1 MCREYKEKCR
11 AFTLFHDKILSNS
24 TTPNNTI
31 TQTLR
36 KTYMS
41 IGFFDWFETQE
52 IITFDERIKYNGD
65 LSKLYEYNEKLNK
78 ETSEYQSF
86 HNVFG
91 FINKDIGNG
100 NIMDED
106 FWKEKD
112 TDNPLKFVSFFQME
126 KNSEETFKKTKKTL
140 ESLVNEEKFIVYTTL
155 DKNDLIVCIKSNK
168 FKNVIDIIN
177 SLYNDLSKDSMTII
191 YSYTNLVVEYE
202 NIINNDKVNL
212 DNILDE
218 KIDSICIKTI
228 LNNKSKE
235 IVSRPEKIK
244 NFNNELSKSLY
255 GYEEAISKIKQ
266 EQKEIVCYEILGDTD
281 CRFIAR
287 NVKLS
292 KVLSLYSKN
301 GIFNRDHKLFRYSF
315 LSSMTSLNLQYND
328 IYLDHEIEYDES
340 LSLSPN
346 AKKLQDDL
354 LIIKNKINKLDE
366 LICKDYSSITS
377 QLLQILNYVS
387 YTNKQ
392 QAQRFEAELLINP
405 LKIVVDILIQN
416 IDTINNGNMDFDEI
430 FNYVN
435 NIYANIQSNMRAD
448 VRFFHI
454 SDFSVMSYYAPSK
467 LRVLYSNIINLISRY
482 YASLCERDKNL
493 DYEFILTKTNNPIT
507 SVTQVWND
515 KIGVNKIMLV
525 YMSERD
531 LYNVKDFIIQL
542 AHEVAHYV
550 GNESVRKR
558 KERFFLILEYLT
570 SILYKD
576 TIERLKTLLSD
587 ESSLYEEFKDNII
600 NFQEFYEIFENKW
613 CILIKQYIKKAL
625 NSRNIEQPE
634 HFFYVQNLNKYIPD
648 LFSNYDIRLEVTNY
662 IFNDYIKKTREDM
675 RQRNFNVGICR
686 RYINRINDVKE
697 YIKAHDLPFPP
708 DIIIKNNGHYD
719 FLISLM
725 SESYSDMCAI
735 ILFDL
740 TVDEYFQLIYSR
752 IKDNSDYSL
761 SSLFLR
767 GCIVTKALAD
777 SYSSNG
783 DNYNCSYYDI
793 INSEKYV
800 WSLSDDFKEKIIST
814 CKNLMESSNRHIT
827 YYAYLYIKKCVCSYC
842 DKVKPLFAT
851 DIIKKRDE
859 LRNFYRAICSESLTD
874 SVQAINNIVENIK

>member
-1 MCREYKEKCR
+1 MCIENKEKCR
-11 AFTLFHDKILSNS
+11 AFTLFHDKMLSGL
-24 TTPNNTI
+24 TTQNDKI
-31 TQTLR
+31 TDKLS

-52 IITFDERIKYNGD
+52 IITFDEKVKYNGD

-78 ETSEYQSF
+78 KTSEYQSF

-91 FINKDIGNG
+91 FINEDSGYG
-100 NIMDED
+100 NIVDEE
-106 FWKEKD
+106 FWKEND
-112 TDNPLKFVSFFQME
+112 TDYPLKFVSFFQME
-126 KNSEETFKKTKKTL
+126 KNNEDTFKMTKEKL
-140 ESLVNEEKFIVYTTL
+140 SDLVKEEKFIVYTTL
-155 DKNDLIVCIKSNK
+155 DKNDLIVCIKSKK
-168 FKNVIDIIN
+168 FKDVIDIIN
-177 SLYNDLSKDSMTII
+177 KLYNKLSKESMTII
-191 YSYTNLVVEYE
+191 YSYTNLIVEYE
-202 NIINNDKVNL
+202 NIINNNKVNL

-228 LNNKSKE
+228 LNNKSKK
-235 IVSRPEKIK
+235 VTRPQKIK
-244 NFNNELSKSLY
+244 NFNNKLSISLY
-255 GYEEAISKIKQ
+255 GKDMSEIKQ
-266 EQKEIVCYEILGDTD
+266 TQKEIVCYEILGDTD

-292 KVLSLYSKN
+292 KILNLYSKK
-301 GIFNRDHKLFRYSF
+301 GIFNRDNKLFRYSF
-315 LSSMTSLNLQYND
+315 FSSMTSLNLQYNYVNLPQH
-328 IYLDHEIEYDES
+328 INYNEFS
-340 LSLSPN
+340 PLSQN
-346 AKKLQDDL
+346 AQKLQDDL
-354 LIIKNKINKLDE
+354 LIIKNKIMKLDN
-366 LICKDYSSITS
+366 LICGEYSSITS
-377 QLLQILNYVS
+377 QLLQILNYIS

-405 LKIVVDILIQN
+405 IRTVVDILTRN
-416 IDTINNGNMDFDEI
+416 IDNINNGSLDFDEI

-435 NIYANIQSNMRAD
+435 NIYSNIQSNMRAD

-467 LRVLYSNIINLISRY
+467 LRVLYSNIINLISKY

-558 KERFFLILEYLT
+558 RERFYFILEYLT

-576 TIERLKTLLSD
+576 IVNKIEDLLKKKSPLYKEFENNIVNF
-587 ESSLYEEFKDNII
+587 ESFYSVFKD
-600 NFQEFYEIFENKW
+600 KW
-613 CILIKQYIKKAL
+613 SKLIEMYIEEAY
-625 NSRNIEQPE
+625 NSNNIEQRE

-648 LFSNYDIRLEVTNY
+648 LFSNYDIRLEMTNY
-662 IFNDYIKKTREDM
+662 IFNDYIKKTKMDM
-675 RQRNFNVGICR
+675 NKKNFNVGTGKAYMNII
-686 RYINRINDVKE
+686 YEVKE
-697 YIKAHDLPFPP
+697 SITAHYLTFPP
-708 DIIIKNNGHYD
+708 DKITKNNGHYD

-725 SESYSDMCAI
+725 TESYSDMCAI

-851 DIIKKRDE
+851 DIIKKRDK
-859 LRNFYRAICSESLTD
+859 LRKFYRAICSESLTD
-874 SVQAINNIVENIK
+874 SVQAINKIVEDIK